1 MPTGRMNDRSA
12 WVLGL
17 LWLGAAAMLPS
28 HSLGQTVERIER
40 DGVINLGFATDRAP
54 FSALSA
60 QGKPA
65 GYAVDMCLQV
75 VEQLQMRRPDLRV
88 NFVPVNHGTEQ
99 DMLES
104 GKIDL
109 ACSAMT
115 ETLAA
120 RERVAFSVPIYF
132 TGVGVIVR
140 KDAPPALL
148 RVLSGQLSH
157 TGPTWRATVNAGL
170 VKHEYAIHSGTVR
183 ESWVRDRVARLGV
196 IVKVTVV
203 DTYAAGLD
211 LVAAGRVDAFF
222 ADRAGLDSAAST
234 RPDGKELVVLE
245 RRFTV
250 EPMALAL
257 ARDEDFR
264 LIVDTALSRIYRSGD
279 YLNTYLNYFGEPSET
294 ARLLFEGYALR

>member
-1 MPTGRMNDRSA
+1 MPTGKMNLQCA
-12 WVLGL
+12 WLLSLLG
-17 LWLGAAAMLPS
+17 LGAAAVTPS
-28 HSLGQTVERIER
+28 CALGQTAERIER
-40 DGVINLGFATDRAP
+40 DGVIHLGFATDRAP
-54 FSALSA
+54 FSFLSA

-75 VEQLQMRRPDLRV
+75 VEELRARRPDLRV
-88 NFVPVNHGTEQ
+88 YYTPVARGSEQ
-99 DMLES
+99 SLLEQ

-109 ACSAMT
+109 SCSATT

-120 RERVAFSVPIYF
+120 RARVAFSIPIYF
-132 TGVGVIVR
+132 TGVGAIVR

-148 RVLSGQLSH
+148 RVLSGQISH

-170 VKHEYAIHSGTVR
+170 ASHRYAIHSGTVQ
-183 ESWVRDRVARLGV
+183 ESWVRDRIARLGV
-196 IVKVTVV
+196 IAKIAVV

-234 RPDGKELVVLE
+234 RPDGKQLLVLE

-257 ARDEDFR
+257 AHDESFR
-264 LIVDTALSRIYRSGD
+264 LIVDTALSKIYRSGG
-279 YLNTYLNYFGEPSET
+279 YLSTYLEYFGEPSDT